1 MAVVASTS
9 TMIALVGV
17 DKVVR
22 RVGEEGLAAMSTGPA
37 SGRIGGR
44 DELRR
49 DRRCRAESGIIEHP
63 KIVLDRPAR
72 GRQALSSRDALL
84 SASVRLDQAAINGK
98 AFATDQ
104 TFRDAAA
111 EDGLEQPP
119 KQIAL
124 PEAPVPVLREGRVI
138 GHPTVQPELTK
149 PAVGEVEVH
158 FFAKPPLG
166 ADAETVTD
174 DQHPDHQL
182 GVDRGPP
189 G

>member
-9 TMIALVGV
+9 TMIAC
-17 DKVVR
+17 
-22 RVGEEGLAAMSTGPA
+22 TGPA
-37 SGRIGGR
+37 SGRIDGR
-44 DELRR
+44 GELRR

-63 KIVLDRPAR
+63 KILLDRPAR
-72 GRQALSSRDALL
+72 GLGRQALSSRDALL

-111 EDGLEQPP
+111 EDGLEQAP

>member
-63 KIVLDRPAR
+63 KILLDRPAR
-72 GRQALSSRDALL
+72 GLGRQALSSRDALL

-104 TFRDAAA
+104 TFRDAA
-111 EDGLEQPP
+111 
-119 KQIAL
+119 
-124 PEAPVPVLREGRVI
+124 
-138 GHPTVQPELTK
+138 
-149 PAVGEVEVH
+149 
-158 FFAKPPLG
+158 
-166 ADAETVTD
+166 
-174 DQHPDHQL
+174 
-182 GVDRGPP
+182 
-189 G
+189 